1 METDKIYRI
10 YVLLY
15 LQGVSSF
22 LNTIVEETVDEFG
35 FVLSIEVIFL
45 FGYKSLLDAE
55 MKITT

>member
-55 MKITT
+55 MKITA